1 MQLKNSSD
9 CQEGIITKL
18 QNNFT
23 CDANR
28 CCFLGLLCLHLL
40 LLLELPHLLHVV
52 VPVQVEAG
60 VGAEEERGDGAL
72 VGLPRYLLL
81 LGLLPGLTF
90 SKKIISGQRVLL
102 SG

>member
-1 MQLKNSSD
+1 M
-9 CQEGIITKL
+9 
-18 QNNFT
+18 
-23 CDANR
+23 
-28 CCFLGLLCLHLL
+28 

-72 VGLPRYLLL
+72 VGLPCYLLL
-81 LGLLPGLTF
+81 LGLLTGLTF